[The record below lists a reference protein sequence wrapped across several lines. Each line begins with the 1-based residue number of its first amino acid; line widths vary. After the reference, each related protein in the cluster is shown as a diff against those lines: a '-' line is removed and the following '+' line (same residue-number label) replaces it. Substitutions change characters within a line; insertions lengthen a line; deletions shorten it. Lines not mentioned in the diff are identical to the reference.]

1 VPHYVTSSCCAVG
14 AAAAAACFADS
25 YNFCIVP
32 NSSYD
37 VVLFGGLAVVLA
49 CLLQGKLN
57 TLMVLVAGEAAVA
70 VDLRSCGDD
79 LCTAGWQQQQ
89 QQKQQACWIQQ
100 GKVTPPPR
108 ALVAGAAVVLV

>member
-1 VPHYVTSSCCAVG
+1 VRALPCTLQPLLCAAG
-14 AAAAAACFADS
+14 AAASADS

-57 TLMVLVAGEAAVA
+57 TLMVLVAGAAASMNHTA
-70 VDLRSCGDD
+70 VCGSLD
-79 LCTAGWQQQQ
+79 
-89 QQKQQACWIQQ
+89 
-100 GKVTPPPR
+100 
-108 ALVAGAAVVLV
+108 

>member
-1 VPHYVTSSCCAVG
+1 MCT
-14 AAAAAACFADS
+14 DS

-57 TLMVLVAGEAAVA
+57 TLMVLVAGAA
-70 VDLRSCGDD
+70 SC
-79 LCTAGWQQQQ
+79 
-89 QQKQQACWIQQ
+89 
-100 GKVTPPPR
+100 P
-108 ALVAGAAVVLV
+108 